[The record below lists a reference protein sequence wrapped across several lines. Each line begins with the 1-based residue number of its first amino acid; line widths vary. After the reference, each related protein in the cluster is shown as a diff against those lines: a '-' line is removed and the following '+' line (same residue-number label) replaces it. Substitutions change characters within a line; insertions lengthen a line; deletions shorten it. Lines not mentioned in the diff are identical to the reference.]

1 MANAGDRAGPGEPV
15 DPGKAGSANMVGK
28 ALRLLSL
35 LGEHPD
41 GAGVSELA
49 RTAGFPVS
57 TTHRLLGSLQR
68 EGFATTD
75 PGAGRYRLG
84 LRLFELGQQVSHARG
99 FAGTA
104 VPVMQRVTA
113 HTREATLMSVLDRQQ
128 QVYVHCVEG
137 PQQVQITGE
146 PGRRGP
152 VHCTSMGKCLLAFQ
166 PDEARR
172 RLLGAVELSR
182 LAPSTIV
189 DRAEFVAEIEQVRE
203 RGYAVADEE
212 HEPGI
217 RAVGV
222 PVCGPDG
229 IAIAALSAAAPA
241 YRSTVGELREFV
253 PVLAAA
259 ARELAAALPPAPSA
273 R

>member
-1 MANAGDRAGPGEPV
+1 MA
-15 DPGKAGSANMVGK
+15 GK

-49 RTAGFPVS
+49 RAAGFPVS

-68 EGFATTD
+68 EGFATSD
-75 PGAGRYRLG
+75 PGSGRYGLG

-104 VPVMQRVTA
+104 IPVMQRVTA
-113 HTREATLMSVLDRQQ
+113 HTREPTLMSVLDREQ
-128 QVYVHCVEG
+128 QVYVHYVEG

-152 VHCTSMGKCLLAFQ
+152 VHCTSMGKCLVAYQ
-166 PDEARR
+166 AAASRR
-172 RLLGAVELSR
+172 RLVAEVELTW
-182 LAPSTIV
+182 LAPATIV
-189 DRAEFVAEIEQVRE
+189 DRAAFGAEIQRVRE
-203 RGYAVADEE
+203 RGYAIADEE

-229 IAIAALSAAAPA
+229 VAIAALSTAAPA
-241 YRSTVGELREFV
+241 YRSTIEELCGFV

-259 ARELAAALPPAPSA
+259 ARELAAALPPA